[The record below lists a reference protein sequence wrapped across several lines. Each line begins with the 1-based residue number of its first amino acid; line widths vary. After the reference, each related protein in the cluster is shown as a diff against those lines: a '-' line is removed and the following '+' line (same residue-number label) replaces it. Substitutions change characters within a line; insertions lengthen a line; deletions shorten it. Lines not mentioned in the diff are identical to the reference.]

1 MKVLSEEQLN
11 DRVKEIYKEEQTRI
25 FVEKW
30 NKLPMA
36 EKLMV
41 IEMYN
46 ILHPDAKIVLS
57 ESKWYNTV
65 MDWAGLIPGI
75 GSGIDLVNGF
85 SYWRQGEKLY
95 AILSWIGA
103 LPLFGDLISKPVMS
117 VLKMG
122 GRSVELFKGAVLAK
136 DAVKIAES
144 AKALGGPVAKMV
156 ETAPRWGEQLI
167 KVLEMSA
174 SKVPWLGT
182 GFTKTIK
189 GWLELFGL
197 AGKEMTTFAKM
208 GRKEVRKLMTN
219 TKWYM
224 GFLDYW
230 GLTNFKGSMKELNDK
245 IPNLDQKMIE
255 FMNTP
260 EGQRLAS
267 TSTESPP
274 PPPPPSSTP
283 AEPSVAAQ
291 ALQAYTNPVDF
302 LVSLVK

>member
-11 DRVKEIYKEEQTRI
+11 ERVKEIYKEEQTRI

-30 NKLPMA
+30 KKLPMN
-36 EKLMV
+36 ERLMV
-41 IEMYN
+41 VEMYN
-46 ILHPDAKIVLS
+46 IIHPENKIVLS

-75 GSGIDLVNGF
+75 GSAIDLVNGF

-122 GRSVELFKGAVLAK
+122 GRGAELFKSAVLAK

-174 SKVPWLGT
+174 SKVPFVGA
-182 GFTKTIK
+182 GFTKTIR
-189 GWLELFGL
+189 GWLDLFGL

-224 GFLDYW
+224 GFLDW
-230 GLTNFKGSMKELNDK
+230 MGLTNFKGSVKELNDK
-245 IPNLDQKMIE
+245 IPNLDQKMVE

-260 EGQRLAS
+260 EAQRLG
-267 TSTESPP
+267 TTQTELPP
-274 PPPPPSSTP
+274 PPPPPSTAP
-283 AEPSVAAQ
+283 AEPSVASQ
-291 ALQAYTNPVDF
+291 ALKAYTNPVDF

>member
-36 EKLMV
+36 ERLMV

-46 ILHPDAKIVLS
+46 ILHPENKIVLS
-57 ESKWYNTV
+57 ESKWYNTL

-75 GSGIDLVNGF
+75 GSGIDLINGF

-156 ETAPRWGEQLI
+156 ETAPKWGEQLL

-174 SKVPWLGT
+174 SKVPWVGT

-208 GRKEVRKLMTN
+208 GRKEVRKLMRN

-224 GFLDYW
+224 GFLDW
-230 GLTNFKGSMKELNDK
+230 MGLSNFGGSMDELNKK
-245 IPNLDQKMIE
+245 IPNLDQKMVE

-260 EGQRLAS
+260 EAQRLGS
-267 TSTESPP
+267 TPSELPP
-274 PPPPPSSTP
+274 PPPPQTSTP
-283 AEPSVAAQ
+283 TEPSMVGQ
-291 ALQAYTNPVDF
+291 AVKAYTNPVDF